1 MRLQGSTP
9 FLHGD
14 LWLPGP
20 GTSSVPCPLRAARI
34 PNPRHTRVYCP
45 QLYFRF
51 LLLVLLSRTL
61 SEVQPVGQ
69 RSTFRFSLFPLVR
82 LRSNHERTWR
92 SLESFLD
99 SKRSIPRIS
108 RTSDIQISSSSA
120 GPPQNSLSPRMC
132 EFWTLI
138 IIALR
143 IALYHSPSQPIQRIP
158 RKKNNQ
164 SFIREDSDK
173 ETESDR
179 IVKN

>member
-1 MRLQGSTP
+1 MSKQQARPILPFGSHQT
-9 FLHGD
+9 
-14 LWLPGP
+14 
-20 GTSSVPCPLRAARI
+20 
-34 PNPRHTRVYCP
+34 TR
-45 QLYFRF
+45 
-51 LLLVLLSRTL
+51 
-61 SEVQPVGQ
+61 VGQ
-69 RSTFRFSLFPLVR
+69 RSSFRFSLFTLVR

-99 SKRSIPRIS
+99 PKRSIPRIS

-179 IVKN
+179 IVKNKILIT